1 MIEII
6 LNSLKTKQ
14 YTLPFLFIR
23 KDDWVNHELFFR
35 KNGERIAICWNN
47 VSVRDIEKELK
58 CSNSNVVS
66 IGEEMERKLYTDTCR
81 HGKFLQNNGSV
92 SEQFCIRST
101 CSKLGS
107 SCPKS
112 FIFPEDDF
120 PIRLPCSLT
129 NGSIVTLQSA
139 DKILTPARLPAK
151 HRIEQNPDYC
161 CHGTNTSQSSY
172 LEVLGEGCFD
182 EWRDVATFHQWCH
195 FTPWV
200 KGVCDREMLQVY
212 RLCMVPGLPCVIR
225 EYFVHA
231 CSNGFRLPLCSNST
245 NVC

>member
-1 MIEII
+1 
-6 LNSLKTKQ
+6 
-14 YTLPFLFIR
+14 
-23 KDDWVNHELFFR
+23 
-35 KNGERIAICWNN
+35 
-47 VSVRDIEKELK
+47 
-58 CSNSNVVS
+58 
-66 IGEEMERKLYTDTCR
+66 MELYTDTCR

-92 SEQFCIRST
+92 SERFCIRST

-120 PIRLPCSLT
+120 SIRFSCSLT

-151 HRIEQNPDYC
+151 HHIEKNPDYC

-200 KGVCDREMLQVY
+200 KGVCGQGDVTGVQAVHGPWPA
-212 RLCMVPGLPCVIR
+212 LCYQGV
-225 EYFVHA
+225 
-231 CSNGFRLPLCSNST
+231 LCSIVLKWLHIT
-245 NVC
+245 AV

>member
-1 MIEII
+1 M
-6 LNSLKTKQ
+6 
-14 YTLPFLFIR
+14 
-23 KDDWVNHELFFR
+23 
-35 KNGERIAICWNN
+35 
-47 VSVRDIEKELK
+47 LK

-129 NGSIVTLQSA
+129 NGSIVTLQSG
-139 DKILTPARLPAK
+139 DKILTPDIVQN
-151 HRIEQNPDYC
+151 RILI
-161 CHGTNTSQSSY
+161 T
-172 LEVLGEGCFD
+172 
-182 EWRDVATFHQWCH
+182 VATEQIPLSLPIQKC
-195 FTPWV
+195 WV
-200 KGVCDREMLQVY
+200 KVVLMSGEMLQPFTSGAT
-212 RLCMVPGLPCVIR
+212 LLPG
-225 EYFVHA
+225 
-231 CSNGFRLPLCSNST
+231 
-245 NVC
+245 